1 MPSAASYTN
10 KLRVAAQLRSRKV
23 QLPGG
28 MADATQS
35 LRSAC
40 NLSMSYTPVS
50 YKIPCPCNKFP
61 PPSPVPC
68 AGDQLV
74 YYSDGASNF
83 DVTPCTTLDGG
94 DDTLE
99 NGVVYDGGVDCI

>member
-40 NLSMSYTPVS
+40 NISMSYTPVS
-50 YKIPCPCNKFP
+50 YKLPCPCHKFP
-61 PPSPVPC
+61 PPEPKSCIRDEVI
-68 AGDQLV
+68 
-74 YYSDGASNF
+74 YYSEGASNF

-94 DDTLE
+94 QDPLDT
-99 NGVVYDGGVDCI
+99 GVVYDGGVDCI